1 MCLCCILLDHIDK
14 DHYSSKAMLYVK
26 FHLNRFVEEE
36 DWYGLG
42 LDINDSGASFGHTG
56 AMEGTS
62 ATVYHDKSGLTW
74 SLLLNS
80 WAQDMDLDGLIK
92 YALSTVQGLPL
103 WSGIDFRY
111 RLEEHY
117 VISADKVE
125 CVSILLPRKRFIEN
139 VIDMKARGYVISWIN
154 ALSLTDDVQFN
165 TIWRKQRN
173 LSEWSVIIDVELQD
187 FDNCLRKI
195 KNDWL
200 VVALESYCLNDT
212 VYHLFV
218 FEERRNSQQKI
229 YVVDSFEKHIKFKT
243 VYEMNK
249 YQLQSQAVLEVDKDL
264 YISAVYNQVC
274 ITL

>member
-1 MCLCCILLDHIDK
+1 M
-14 DHYSSKAMLYVK
+14 
-26 FHLNRFVEEE
+26 EEE

-42 LDINDSGASFGHTG
+42 LDINNDGASFGHTG

-80 WAQDMDLDGLIK
+80 WAKDMDLDGLIK

-111 RLEEHY
+111 RLEEHF

-125 CVSILLPRKRFIEN
+125 CVTILLPRKRFIEN
-139 VIDMKARGYVISWIN
+139 VIDMKARGYIISWIN
-154 ALSLTDDVQFN
+154 ALPLTDDVQFN
-165 TIWRKQRN
+165 IIWRKQRN
-173 LSEWSVIIDVELQD
+173 PAEWSVIIDVELQD
-187 FDNCLRKI
+187 FDNCLTKI
-195 KNDWL
+195 KNGWQ
-200 VVALESYCLNDT
+200 VVALESYCLNGK
-212 VYHLFV
+212 VCHMFV
-218 FEERRNSQQKI
+218 FKERCNFQQKI
-229 YVVDSFEKHIKFKT
+229 YVVNSFEKHTKFKT
-243 VYEMNK
+243 VYEINK